1 MICLVTD
8 RRRLSPGAVENE
20 AADRLVEL
28 VGAAADAGIEVVQVR
43 ERDLGGRDLASLVR
57 RCVTAVAGSN
67 TKVVVNDRV
76 DIAVAA
82 GAHGVH
88 LRSDSVDALGAR
100 RLLRDAALI
109 GRSVHGS
116 AEAAGIS
123 RAGGVDYLIVGTLFQ
138 TPSKDPAHRLTTIED
153 FEAACRISRI
163 PVLAIGGMT
172 VQRATAVARAGAA
185 GIAAVGLFIPAE
197 GCSPHRH
204 LHAIVADLRLAF
216 DSCRAVT

>member
-8 RRRLSPGAVENE
+8 RRRLSPGAVEKE

-88 LRSDSVDALGAR
+88 LRSDSMDALGAR
-100 RLLRDAALI
+100 RLLRDDAVV

-116 AEAAGIS
+116 AEAARVS

-153 FEAACRISRI
+153 FEAACRVSPI

-197 GCSPHRH
+197 GWSAHRH